1 MTDATATAEAPDV
14 QGHLVVQRGAA
25 PARRQRYENL
35 TGQQKVAIVL
45 AQLRPETAAAVLKAV
60 GDDEAV
66 ALATEIVNLPPL
78 DREVVARVLEEF
90 VGKVNT
96 TRSINQGGIAH
107 ARRMLEAA
115 IGEARTA
122 EVMPHLQ
129 GNVAAGPL
137 AFLSQAD
144 PGNVAPLLVD
154 EHPQTVAVILAHI
167 PPSEGSRLLDAMPS
181 DFRAEVAVRIAT
193 MGAVSPEAISTA
205 AQQLADRL
213 KALGATGMSVPGGVP
228 ALVELLNGADGSTEK
243 QVLASLEERSP
254 ELAEAV
260 RARMFTFADVLAME
274 DRTLQL
280 VLRGIKIPDLAIAI
294 KGASDDPEVMDKI
307 KRNLSDR
314 GQAELTEEIEVMGPV
329 RMSMVD
335 AAQSSIVRA
344 VRELEASGEIVIA
357 RQTDELL

>member
-1 MTDATATAEAPDV
+1 MS
-14 QGHLVVQRGAA
+14 RGTSWSNAG
-25 PARRQRYENL
+25 RRRRGRQRYESL
-35 TGQQKVAIVL
+35 TGQQKVAVVL
-45 AQLRPETAAAVLKAV
+45 AQLRQETSAAILKAL
-60 GDDEAV
+60 GDEEAV
-66 ALATEIVNLPPL
+66 TLANEIANLPPL
-78 DREVVARVLEEF
+78 DRDVVARVVEEF
-90 VGKVNT
+90 IGKVNT
-96 TRSINQGGIAH
+96 TRSINQGGFAF
-107 ARRMLEAA
+107 ARRVLAAA
-115 IGEARTA
+115 IGEERAA
-122 EVMPHLQ
+122 KVMPTM
-129 GNVAAGPL
+129 GSNAAAGPL

-144 PGNVAPLLVD
+144 PSNVAPLLVD

-167 PPSEGSRLLDAMPS
+167 PPGEGSRLLDAMPS

-193 MGAVSPEAISTA
+193 MGAVSPEAIGIA
-205 AQQLADRL
+205 AQQLANRL
-213 KALGATGMSVPGGVP
+213 KTLGATGASVPGGVP

-243 QVLASLEERSP
+243 QVLASLEERDP

-260 RARMFTFADVLAME
+260 RARMFTFEDVLAME

-314 GQAELTEEIEVMGPV
+314 GQSELTEEIEVMGPV